1 MKDWLG
7 GELHTKL
14 LKAIFKTKL
23 LAFRRVDAALRRHGV
38 DESNANMV
46 TRFFSGWIDDQVSGT
61 YAMNGTPLIR
71 VCKQCSMDGE
81 FLIIQDLVDA
91 PDQQQEKES
100 TG

>member
-14 LKAIFKTKL
+14 LKMIFKTKQI
-23 LAFRRVDAALRRHGV
+23 AFERVEAALRRHGV

-46 TRFFSGWIDDQVSGT
+46 TRFFSGWIDDQISGT
-61 YAMNGTPLIR
+61 YVMNGTPLIS
-71 VCKQCSMDGE
+71 VCKRCSMDGE
-81 FLIIQDLVDA
+81 FLIIQDIADA
-91 PDQQQEKES
+91 SDQQQEKES